1 MFGRNNKIKKNPKI
15 NFSVNIY
22 MPPFTKEDFLKPE
35 VGQKLSVIVMSKMNK
50 NVLTQFSKLTAKDKK
65 AFNNYLN
72 EYIKSLGE
80 EDWEEQ
86 LLKDFNEIC
95 TLELFDTEN
104 YFKAENVP
112 VQVGDSELILTD
124 EQKQFQ
130 EDMKDPE
137 KYKEWCENHLK
148 EIIAAEEK
156 ALEEGRVHIMPKPE
170 EEESNQETN
179 TLE

>member
-1 MFGRNNKIKKNPKI
+1 
-15 NFSVNIY
+15 

-35 VGQKLSVIVMSKMNK
+35 VGQKLSVIVMSKLNK
-50 NVLTQFSKLTAKDKK
+50 NVLTPFNKLITKDKRT
-65 AFNNYLN
+65 FNNFLN
-72 EYIKSLGE
+72 DYIGSLG

-86 LLKDFNEIC
+86 LLKDFNETC

-112 VQVGDSELILTD
+112 VQVGDSELILT
-124 EQKQFQ
+124 EQQKQFQ

-137 KYKEWCENHLK
+137 KYNEWLENHLK
-148 EIIAAEEK
+148 EIKIAEEK
-156 ALEEGRVHIMPKPE
+156 AIEEGRVHIMPKPE
-170 EEESNQETN
+170 EEESI